1 MAKKKTSKVI
11 TEIPDTDKTVEH
23 IRKMRDKITALQEE
37 NNKLMSA
44 CYNYDAVNV
53 KLSKEINDL
62 RVKLSK
68 AEDKIRKYEMLDVN
82 IEVE

>member
-23 IRKMRDKITALQEE
+23 IRKMRDEITALQEE

>member
-11 TEIPDTDKTVEH
+11 AEIPDTNKTVEH
-23 IRKMRDKITALQEE
+23 IRKMRDEITALQEE
-37 NNKLMSA
+37 NNELMSA

-53 KLSKEINDL
+53 KLSKEVNDL

-68 AEDKIRKYEMLDVN
+68 AEDKIRKYEMLEVN

>member
-1 MAKKKTSKVI
+1 MAKKKTSEVI
-11 TEIPDTDKTVEH
+11 AEIPDTDKTVEH
-23 IRKMRDKITALQEE
+23 IRKMRDEITALQEE

-53 KLSKEINDL
+53 KLSKEVNDL

-68 AEDKIRKYEMLDVN
+68 AEDKIRKYEML
-82 IEVE
+82 EVEVETK

>member
-23 IRKMRDKITALQEE
+23 IRKMRDEITALQEE

-68 AEDKIRKYEMLDVN
+68 AEDKIRKYEIL
-82 IEVE
+82 EVEVETK

>member
-11 TEIPDTDKTVEH
+11 AEIPDTDKTVEH
-23 IRKMRDKITALQEE
+23 IRKMRDEITALQEE

-44 CYNYDAVNV
+44 CYNYDTVNV
-53 KLSKEINDL
+53 KLSKEVNDL

-68 AEDKIRKYEMLDVN
+68 AEDKIRKYEML
-82 IEVE
+82 EVEVETK

>member
-11 TEIPDTDKTVEH
+11 AEIPDTDKTVEH
-23 IRKMRDKITALQEE
+23 IRKMRDEITALQEE

-53 KLSKEINDL
+53 KLSKEVNDL

-68 AEDKIRKYEMLDVN
+68 AEEKIRKYETL
-82 IEVE
+82 EVEVETK

>member
-1 MAKKKTSKVI
+1 MAKKRTSKVI
-11 TEIPDTDKTVEH
+11 AEISNTDKTVEH
-23 IRKMRDKITALQEE
+23 IRKMRDEITALQEE

-53 KLSKEINDL
+53 KLSKEVNDL

>member
-1 MAKKKTSKVI
+1 MAKKRTSKAVV
-11 TEIPDTDKTVEH
+11 EIPDTDKTVEH
-23 IRKMRDKITALQEE
+23 IRKMRDEITALQEE

-53 KLSKEINDL
+53 KLSKEVNDL

-68 AEDKIRKYEMLDVN
+68 AEEKIRKYEMLDVN